1 MTTKASPLQRAFKAA
16 KEAMGPQRYGAPGK
30 PFVCRLCGH
39 DQFTG
44 GNYNLLLG
52 MHTLM
57 CAGCS
62 HIEFFGKAP
71 NSIEP

>member
-1 MTTKASPLQRAFKAA
+1 
-16 KEAMGPQRYGAPGK
+16 MGPQRYGAPGK